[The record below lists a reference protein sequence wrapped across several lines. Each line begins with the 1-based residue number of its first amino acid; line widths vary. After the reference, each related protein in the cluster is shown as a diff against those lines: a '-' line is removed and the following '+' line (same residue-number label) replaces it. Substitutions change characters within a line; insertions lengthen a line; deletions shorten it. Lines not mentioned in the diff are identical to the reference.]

1 MDTIL
6 LDPSTNDLLVDASGN
21 IALASA
27 PYALAQD
34 IASAIKLFKG
44 ELYYDNTKGVPYFQN
59 ILGEGQSPLFL
70 AAQIEAAALTA
81 PGVVEARCTSL
92 AYAPDRSVTGTLKTT
107 DATGQSHNV
116 TF

>member
-6 LDPSTNDLLVDASGN
+6 INPGTGDLLVDASGN
-21 IALASA
+21 IAMASA

-34 IASAIKLFKG
+34 ITSALKLFKG
-44 ELYYDNTKGVPYFQN
+44 ELYYDTTKGVPYFQD
-59 ILGEGQSPLFL
+59 ILGAGQSPLFL
-70 AAQIEAAALTA
+70 AAQFEAAALTV
-81 PGVVEARCTSL
+81 PGVVLARCTAIS
-92 AYAPDRSVTGTLKTT
+92 YAHDRSVTGTLKAT